1 MSASIGYN
9 TLSMKK
15 SDFHYDLPE
24 ELIAQHPLTQR
35 DRSRL
40 LYLSG
45 VDGRRNEIPFYQVG
59 TFLRSGDCLVVND
72 TRVIPARLIGE
83 KPGLAHPV
91 EFLLLKRLNLTDW
104 EVLVHP
110 GRRLRPGTHVIFI
123 PGRLEAEILEVLPGG
138 NRLVRFQYEG
148 VWEEILDEAGQVPLP
163 PYIHEKLT
171 DPERYQ
177 TVYSRY
183 EGSAAAPTAGL
194 HFTEDLMSELR
205 EAGIQF
211 AYVTLHVGL
220 GTFRPVKEENVL
232 DHKMHSESYI
242 LTDEACKII
251 NTCRRNGGRVIS
263 VGTTSCRVLESADL
277 SEDMLV
283 PGSGETDIFIYPGY
297 KFRVVDALITNFH
310 LPESTLLMLISA
322 LAGRDKI
329 LAAYRAAVEEKFR
342 FFSFGDAMF
351 IEADP
356 ANWTGLHIGDRY
368 DASGGK
374 QYSASFAQEEEET
387 YDR

>member
-329 LAAYRAAVEEKFR
+329 LAAYKTAVEEKFR

-356 ANWTGLHIGDRY
+356 ANWTGLHIGARY

>member
-110 GRRLRPGTHVIFI
+110 GRRLRPGH
-123 PGRLEAEILEVLPGG
+123 
-138 NRLVRFQYEG
+138 
-148 VWEEILDEAGQVPLP
+148 
-163 PYIHEKLT
+163 
-171 DPERYQ
+171 
-177 TVYSRY
+177 
-183 EGSAAAPTAGL
+183 
-194 HFTEDLMSELR
+194 M
-205 EAGIQF
+205 
-211 AYVTLHVGL
+211 
-220 GTFRPVKEENVL
+220 
-232 DHKMHSESYI
+232 
-242 LTDEACKII
+242 
-251 NTCRRNGGRVIS
+251 
-263 VGTTSCRVLESADL
+263 
-277 SEDMLV
+277 
-283 PGSGETDIFIYPGY
+283 
-297 KFRVVDALITNFH
+297 
-310 LPESTLLMLISA
+310 
-322 LAGRDKI
+322 
-329 LAAYRAAVEEKFR
+329 
-342 FFSFGDAMF
+342 
-351 IEADP
+351 
-356 ANWTGLHIGDRY
+356 
-368 DASGGK
+368 
-374 QYSASFAQEEEET
+374 
-387 YDR
+387 